1 MDSEQ
6 TSRFNV
12 STEDISKYPWSQLL
26 DGHPIKECW
35 SYYQVFGKAATECRD
50 AGDEL
55 GERVYS
61 FLNVVASFHA
71 TPDSRTSP
79 YHSMWQKSDGT
90 RSLNPDD
97 LSEEDLNALQSIVQE
112 IEDPEFRARVADVL
126 WIRRKDYKAAKLAV
140 PAFLESAERVKT
152 DDLWPPYIDRLD
164 RAAQIAGKKGFD
176 AECKLVI
183 DTVES
188 AIVEFENNPKS
199 GLLCNRLMG
208 ILLLLGEGELSRYAA
223 ISERLARDFQ
233 NAAEW
238 HFAEA
243 YWQIAEN
250 WHRRAKSEGES
261 RRCQIEAAEC
271 NILRAEGGLSCESQQ
286 FGYSAHWMG
295 RGLEGLRRAKA
306 DAARIKEIHVKFLS
320 LQKASLG
327 ELKPFDFDPDSI
339 PGLKENRVQVQEA
352 AVAHVSGLPF
362 ERAILRFAL
371 IGKPTDVETLK
382 ENEKKN
388 SEDFIW
394 DKVCGANRLDR
405 DGKIAEI
412 MPAMGLVGED
422 PDQVAFRMKLC
433 QTASMITRPTAVEWR
448 IEPARFTIAQE
459 HSIRAKDLAFLVT
472 NNPFIPQ
479 GHEGIYL
486 RGIQAGF
493 FGDWLVAM
501 HLLIPQLEASLRHV
515 LQQDGVV
522 TSTLDSDG
530 TQKERDINQL
540 LWDPKADEI
549 FGQDVLFD
557 LRGILIERF
566 GCNMR
571 NEFAH
576 GLIHEAGFYRA
587 EAVYLWWLA
596 IHLSWIGFRSIPDA
610 LPEMS

>member
-1 MDSEQ
+1 MSNEEA
-6 TSRFNV
+6 SRFNINA
-12 STEDISKYPWSQLL
+12 DDLRKYPWQEFLTAHT
-26 DGHPIKECW
+26 DKVCQA
-35 SYYQVFGKAATECRD
+35 YYQVFGKAATECRD
-50 AGDEL
+50 AGDEI

-79 YHSMWQKSDGT
+79 YQPMWQKSDGT

-97 LSEEDLNALQSIVQE
+97 LTDQDLDALQGIVHE
-112 IEDPEFRARVADVL
+112 IDDPEYRARVADVL
-126 WIRRKDYKAAKLAV
+126 WIRRKDYKAAKIAV
-140 PAFLESAERVKT
+140 PAFLQSAQRLKT

-164 RAAQIAGKKGFD
+164 RAAQISGKKGFD
-176 AECKLVI
+176 AECKSVI
-183 DTVES
+183 DTVEA
-188 AIVEFENNPKS
+188 AIVEFEHNPKS

-208 ILLLLGEGELSRYAA
+208 ILLLLGEGDNNRYAA
-223 ISERLARDFQ
+223 LSERLAREFQ
-233 NAAEW
+233 NAGDW

-243 YWQIAEN
+243 YWQIAES
-250 WHRRAKSEGES
+250 WHRRAKNEGDLQ
-261 RRCQIEAAEC
+261 RCQIEAAES
-271 NILRAEGGLSCESQQ
+271 NVLRAEEGLGGGSPQLS
-286 FGYSAHWMG
+286 YSAHWMG

-306 DAARIKEIHVKFLS
+306 DAARIKEIHVRFLS
-320 LQKASLG
+320 LQKASLRD
-327 ELKPFDFDPDSI
+327 LKPFDFDPESI
-339 PGLKENRVQVQEA
+339 PGLKENRDEVQAA
-352 AVAHVSGLPF
+352 AVAHVSGLQF
-362 ERAILRFAL
+362 EKAILRFAL
-371 IGKPTDVETLK
+371 IGNPTDVETLK
-382 ENEKKN
+382 ENERKN
-388 SEDFIW
+388 SEDLIW
-394 DKVCGANRLDR
+394 DKLFGVNRLDR

-412 MPAMGLVGED
+412 MPAMGLMGED
-422 PDQVAFRMKLC
+422 PDQIAFRMKLC
-433 QTASMITRPTAVEWR
+433 QTASMITWPTAVEWR

-459 HSIRAKDLAFLVT
+459 HSIRSKDLAFLVT

-515 LQQDGVV
+515 LQQYGVV

-549 FGQDVLFD
+549 FGPDILFD

-571 NEFAH
+571 NELAH

-587 EAVYLWWLA
+587 ESVYLWWLA
-596 IHLSWIGFRSIPDA
+596 IHLCWIGFRSIPTD
-610 LPEMS
+610 LPEDP

>member
-1 MDSEQ
+1 
-6 TSRFNV
+6 
-12 STEDISKYPWSQLL
+12 
-26 DGHPIKECW
+26 
-35 SYYQVFGKAATECRD
+35 
-50 AGDEL
+50 
-55 GERVYS
+55 
-61 FLNVVASFHA
+61 
-71 TPDSRTSP
+71 
-79 YHSMWQKSDGT
+79 MWQKSDGT

-97 LSEEDLNALQSIVQE
+97 LSEEDLNAFESFVHE

-126 WIRRKDYKAAKLAV
+126 WIRRKDFKAAKLAI

-164 RAAQIAGKKGFD
+164 RSAQIAGKKGFD
-176 AECKLVI
+176 AECKSVI
-183 DTVES
+183 DTVEA

-199 GLLCNRLMG
+199 GLMCNRLMG
-208 ILLLLGEGELSRYAA
+208 ILLMLREGDISRYAA
-223 ISERLARDFQ
+223 LSERLARDFQ
-233 NAAEW
+233 TTGEW

-243 YWQIAEN
+243 YWQIAES
-250 WHRRAKSEGES
+250 WHRRAKADGELQ
-261 RRCQIEAAEC
+261 RCQIEAAEC
-271 NILRAEGGLSCESQQ
+271 NILRAEEGLGEGSPQ

-306 DAARIKEIHVKFLS
+306 DTARIKEIHTRFLA

-327 ELKPFDFDPDSI
+327 ELTPSDFDPDSI
-339 PGLKENRVQVQEA
+339 PGLKENRAQVQEA
-352 AVAHVSGLPF
+352 AVSHVGGLPF
-362 ERAILRFAL
+362 KRAILGFAL
-371 IGKPTDVETLK
+371 IGKPTDVGTMTK
-382 ENEKKN
+382 NEKKN
-388 SEDFIW
+388 SEGIIW
-394 DKVCGANRLDR
+394 DKLFGANRLDR

-412 MPAMGLVGED
+412 MPTRGLAGD
-422 PDQVAFRMKLC
+422 APDQVAFRMKLC
-433 QTASMITRPTAVEWR
+433 QTASMVTWPTAVEWR

-459 HSIRAKDLAFLVT
+459 HSIRSKDLAFLVT

-515 LQQDGVV
+515 LHQYGVV
-522 TSTLDSDG
+522 TSTLESDG

-549 FGQDVLFD
+549 FGQDILFD

-571 NEFAH
+571 NELAH
-576 GLIHEAGFYRA
+576 GLIYEAGFYRA

-596 IHLSWIGFRSIPDA
+596 IHLCWIGFRSIPEE
-610 LPEMS
+610 LPDV